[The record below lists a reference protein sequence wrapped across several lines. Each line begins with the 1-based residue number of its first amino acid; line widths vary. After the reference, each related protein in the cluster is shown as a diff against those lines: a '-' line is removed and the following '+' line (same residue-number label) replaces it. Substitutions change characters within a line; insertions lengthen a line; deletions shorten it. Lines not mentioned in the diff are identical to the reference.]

1 MCETTVPGSNSKDIR
16 TESKTDRCY
25 LFAILQVK
33 NSEAQLLSQNSVK
46 ENAPHQKAPGM
57 VGTTFYYHQTT
68 CHFQRSKSSN
78 LVFMRGSIC
87 LQNIKTQPFLQKR
100 MKKQDIE
107 HWGEKQADPVRHL
120 GRSLKSASS

>member
-1 MCETTVPGSNSKDIR
+1 MAEYD
-16 TESKTDRCY
+16 
-25 LFAILQVK
+25 
-33 NSEAQLLSQNSVK
+33 
-46 ENAPHQKAPGM
+46 ENDFVENNFGLK
-57 VGTTFYYHQTT
+57 
-68 CHFQRSKSSN
+68 CSKSSN

-120 GRSLKSASS
+120 GRCLKSASS

>member
-1 MCETTVPGSNSKDIR
+1 MCETKVPGSNSKDIR

-33 NSEAQLLSQNSVK
+33 NSEVQLLSQNSVK

-57 VGTTFYYHQTT
+57 VGTMFYCHQTIFKDQNHQIIT
-68 CHFQRSKSSN
+68 SCVAQFAFKTSKHS
-78 LVFMRGSIC
+78 LLC
-87 LQNIKTQPFLQKR
+87 

-107 HWGEKQADPVRHL
+107 LWGEKQADPVRHF